1 MMNKYVTSLELSKQL
16 HEAGVVAETECYWLI
31 DSPDPSTGKER
42 SRVEYFGSEKPKNE
56 DWHNII
62 PAFMTDEL
70 LEILPSNIHLNR
82 NENKRSKSA
91 DYRLI
96 IKKSDKYFLVSYNDI
111 VEDIFAIS
119 ICDDK
124 SLPNAIAKLALELK
138 EQDLL

>member
-1 MMNKYVTSLELSKQL
+1 MNKYVTSLELSKKL
-16 HEAGVVAETECYWLI
+16 KEAGAI
-31 DSPDPSTGKER
+31 PQGKTLFLWYDGDIYLR
-42 SRVEYFGSEKPKNE
+42 GNTPKVSHYRTSK
-56 DWHNII
+56 DFSA
-62 PAFMTDEL
+62 PMTDEL

-111 VEDIFAIS
+111 VEDIFVIS